1 MTNNKLDIASRPDC
15 DRRVLQADRIARV
28 LRVISLIQSGRN
40 YDVKAIAKE
49 VGCSERTV
57 ARDLKTL
64 SFAGVPWYF
73 DKASKSYRLP
83 PGYRF
88 PVRLQTNGT
97 RMIENHTIR
106 ASYRDYLELNQPLNF
121 FEIDFVAR
129 WIHENHNF
137 SELRQTPAMKWNL
150 QWKLPPVALANFYTV
165 FTDAFI
171 SYPGALIAKVW
182 QTNIPFTIIPWVSEG
197 EFHDRNRVICEWLR
211 QYQPAS
217 IVDINA
223 LITDFRSY
231 K

>member
-1 MTNNKLDIASRPDC
+1 MTKSKLDIASRSDC

-28 LRVISLIQSGRN
+28 LRVMSLIQSGRN

-106 ASYRDYLELNQPLNF
+106 ASYRDY
-121 FEIDFVAR
+121 FEIDQPFNGLEIEFVAR

-137 SELRQTPAMKWNL
+137 SELHQTPAMKWNL
-150 QWKLPPVALANFYTV
+150 RWKLPPVALANFYTV
-165 FTDAFI
+165 FTDAFTGN
-171 SYPGALIAKVW
+171 PGALIATVW
-182 QTNIPFTIIPWVSEG
+182 QTNVPFMAIPWRTESHFRERDQV
-197 EFHDRNRVICEWLR
+197 VCEWLR

-217 IVDINA
+217 IVDIGTV
-223 LITDFRSY
+223 ISEFRSH